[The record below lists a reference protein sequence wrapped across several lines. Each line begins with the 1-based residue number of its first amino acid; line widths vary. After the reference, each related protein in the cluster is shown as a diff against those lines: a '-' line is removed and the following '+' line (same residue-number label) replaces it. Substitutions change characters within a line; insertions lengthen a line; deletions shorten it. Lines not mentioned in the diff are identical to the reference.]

1 MLPIA
6 SLGRLQSLHK
16 QPRPRPPHRSDLLM
30 QSRLASLVAVI
41 IGLSVGSSA
50 PAQGLIWAIPA
61 AEGQWVRY
69 EGQYRQVIKRPND
82 PRGDLALQWT
92 RHLTIKSLHSEMA
105 EFQGRSVNCRWIEL
119 KVITGPVKEGIID
132 AGPGGIRLYK
142 VLVPIEAIEKVA
154 IQPDGAV
161 LDANGVLATY
171 VPIVKGYRKVGNESA
186 ATIETGVLDVFPVLA
201 MVQHYRQ
208 LSQVG
213 EEDVSLR
220 NETVPT
226 EHWRGEMITEDPFT
240 RSTSTGDL
248 WRCKTPAV
256 PFGIAK
262 WTVTF
267 SVEGKA
273 STEPRSAFALVS
285 ELTEEMSAAEIG
297 DAAESEL
304 VVD

>member
-1 MLPIA
+1 
-6 SLGRLQSLHK
+6 
-16 QPRPRPPHRSDLLM
+16 M

-41 IGLSVGSSA
+41 IGLMAASSA
-50 PAQGLIWAIPA
+50 PAQGLIWSIPA
-61 AEGQWVRY
+61 TEGQWVRY

-82 PRGDLALQWT
+82 PRGDLSLQWT
-92 RHLTIKSLHSEMA
+92 RHLTIKSLNSEMA
-105 EFQGRSVNCRWIEL
+105 DFQGRSVNCRWVEL

-142 VLVPIEAIEKVA
+142 VLVPIEAIEKVT
-154 IQPDGAV
+154 IQPDGTV
-161 LDANGVLATY
+161 LDADGVLATH
-171 VPIVKGYRKVGNESA
+171 VPIVKGYRKVGNESPA
-186 ATIETGVLDVFPVLA
+186 AIETGVFDIFPVLA

-213 EEDVSLR
+213 EEDVPLR
-220 NETVPT
+220 NESVPT
-226 EHWRGEMITEDPFT
+226 EHWRGEMITEDTFT

-262 WTVTF
+262 WTVSY

-273 STEPRSAFALVS
+273 STEPRTAFALVS

-304 VVD
+304 VVE